1 MHDKK
6 AYHQLSLAWGVYPV
20 MASMQYTTDDIL
32 SNGIQVAKDTGLV
45 KSGDTV
51 IITGG
56 SAIGSGIT
64 DMFQIHTIK

>member
-1 MHDKK
+1 MT
-6 AYHQLSLAWGVYPV
+6 A
-20 MASMQYTTDDIL
+20 MQYTTDDIL
-32 SNGIQVAKDTGLV
+32 SNGIKVAKETGLV

-56 SAIGSGIT
+56 SAVGNGST

>member
-1 MHDKK
+1 MITVSPDLTK
-6 AYHQLSLAWGVYPV
+6 PV
-20 MASMQYTTDDIL
+20 SL